1 MSPEERQLLQGVF
14 DRMRNN
20 SSAPRDNEADS
31 LIADNV
37 RQQPYSPYFLT
48 QAVIVQE
55 QALQAANQRIQQ
67 LEQHAQTQAGA
78 SGGGGF
84 LSSIFGGGA
93 ARPSVPAPSP
103 APVWNQGGAAPGGGY
118 AQQPQ
123 PGYAPQQQGG
133 PWGGAPMGGAMGG
146 GAMGG
151 GAMGG
156 GGFLHGAL
164 QTAAGVAGG
173 ALLFDGIRGLMG
185 GGGSPFGIGAGTPM
199 GGGGESVTNN
209 YYGDSGGGGGGD
221 WSQDAS
227 QDANQDADSTQ
238 DASDY
243 GVDDSSSYDT

>member
-20 SSAPRDNEADS
+20 SSAPRDGEADR

-67 LEQHAQTQAGA
+67 LEQEASNRPAQQ

-84 LSSIFGGGA
+84 LSSIFGGGSSSA
-93 ARPSVPAPSP
+93 PPAPQR
-103 APVWNQGGAAPGGGY
+103 APVWNQGGAAQQGY
-118 AQQPQ
+118 PQQ
-123 PGYAPQQQGG
+123 GYAPQQGG
-133 PWGGAPMGGAMGG
+133 PWGGQQAPQGGMMGGGMMGGA
-146 GAMGG
+146 A
-151 GAMGG
+151 G

-185 GGGSPFGIGAGTPM
+185 GHGSPFGIGAGTPGLGDM
-199 GGGGESVTNN
+199 GGNETVVNN
-209 YYGDSGGGGGGD
+209 YYGDGGSSSAAD
-221 WSQDAS
+221 YSQDA
-227 QDANQDADSTQ
+227 DQDADAAQ

-243 GVDDSSSYDT
+243 GVDDYSSDT